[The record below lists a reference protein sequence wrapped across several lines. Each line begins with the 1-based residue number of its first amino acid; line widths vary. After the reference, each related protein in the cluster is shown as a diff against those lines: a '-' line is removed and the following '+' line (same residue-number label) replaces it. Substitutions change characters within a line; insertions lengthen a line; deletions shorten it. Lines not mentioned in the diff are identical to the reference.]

1 MTVGRSMA
9 SGGKDG
15 MWRPMVSA
23 LCAVLIGIGLG
34 RFAYTPLIP
43 ALVAE
48 GWFRPSDAAYL
59 GAANLAGYLAGAL
72 SARWLARRMPLA
84 FVLRAALLAATAAFF
99 ACAFPASFAWFFV
112 WRFAAGWTGGV
123 LMALGASAAVA
134 AAPVARR
141 GLAGG
146 VVFTGVGL
154 GIALSGTMVPLLL
167 REGLTATWLALGLL
181 SLILTAIAWNGWPTM
196 GGAAQG
202 GGRMAVPAP
211 QATLRWALLALFAVY
226 ALNAAGSVPHM
237 IFLVDFVA
245 RGLGQGIDVGAR
257 YWVLFGLGALVGS
270 LVAGRLADRIGFALS
285 LRVALLVQAAAVAL
299 LTATTSAAALAVS
312 SIAVGMFVPGVVPL
326 VLGRVQELV
335 GHDIDAQRAAW
346 SLATAAFALGQ
357 AGAGYG
363 FSLLFAS
370 RGYAL
375 MFDIA
380 VAVFALALLVDLA
393 AAAAIRF
400 KPRRGAT

>member
-1 MTVGRSMA
+1 MT
-9 SGGKDG
+9 SGSADG
-15 MWRPMVSA
+15 MWRPVTA
-23 LCAVLIGIGLG
+23 GLCAVLIGIGLG

-43 ALVAE
+43 ALIGE
-48 GWFRPSDAAYL
+48 GWFSPSDAAYL

-72 SARWLARRMPLA
+72 SARSLARRMPITLI
-84 FVLRAALLAATAAFF
+84 LRAALIAATAAFF
-99 ACAFPASFAWFFV
+99 ACSFPSAFGWFFV

-134 AAPVARR
+134 AAPPARR

-154 GIALSGTMVPLLL
+154 GIALSGTLMPLLL
-167 REGLTATWLALGLL
+167 RAGLTAAWIGLGLL
-181 SLILTAIAWNGWPTM
+181 SLALTAIAWNSWSAM
-196 GGAAQG
+196 AGAAPA
-202 GGRMAVPAP
+202 GRRTTAP
-211 QATLRWALLALFAVY
+211 PLSAPLRRALLALFVVY

-245 RGLGQGIDVGAR
+245 RGLGQGIDAGAR

-270 LVAGRLADRIGFALS
+270 LIAGRLADRIGFAAA

-299 LTATTSAAALAVS
+299 LAATTSSAAVAAS
-312 SIAVGMFVPGVVPL
+312 SVAVGMFVPGVVPL

-335 GHDIDAQRAAW
+335 ARDGDVQRAAW

-363 FSLLFAS
+363 FSVLFAHS
-370 RGYAL
+370 GYAL

-380 VAVFALALLVDLA
+380 FAAFVLALLVDLA
-393 AAAAIRF
+393 AAATVPRP
-400 KPRRGAT
+400 KPGRGAP

>member
-1 MTVGRSMA
+1 MA
-9 SGGKDG
+9 PNGERG
-15 MWRPMVSA
+15 MWRPVVSG

-43 ALVAE
+43 ALIGE
-48 GWFRPSDAAYL
+48 GWFTPSDAAYL

-72 SARWLARRMPLA
+72 SARWVARRVPQGRA
-84 FVLRAALLAATAAFF
+84 LRVTLRAATAAFF
-99 ACAFPASFAWFFV
+99 ACAFPASFAWFAV
-112 WRFAAGWTGGV
+112 WRFVAGWTGGV
-123 LMALGASAAVA
+123 LMALGAPAAVA
-134 AAPVARR
+134 AAPPARR

-154 GIALSGTMVPLLL
+154 GIAFSGTLVPLLL
-167 REGLTATWLALGLL
+167 REGLTATWAGLGVL
-181 SLILTAIAWNGWPTM
+181 SLILTAVAWNGWPAES
-196 GGAAQG
+196 GSAAGVRIAEPRQRASLG
-202 GGRMAVPAP
+202 
-211 QATLRWALLALFAVY
+211 WALLALFAVY

-245 RGLGQGIDVGAR
+245 RGLGQGIDLGAR
-257 YWVLFGLGALVGS
+257 YWVLFGLGALVGA
-270 LVAGRLADRIGFALS
+270 LIAGRLADRIGFAAA
-285 LRVALLVQAAAVAL
+285 LRTALLVQAGAVAL
-299 LTATTSAAALAVS
+299 LASTTSSAALTVS

-335 GHDIDAQRAAW
+335 GHDSDAQRAAW

-363 FSLLFAS
+363 FSLLFAH

-380 VAVFALALLVDLA
+380 FAIFVLALLVDLA
-393 AAAAIRF
+393 AVAFVRS
-400 KPRRGAT
+400 RRRQDAT

>member
-1 MTVGRSMA
+1 MA
-9 SGGKDG
+9 SGYRDG
-15 MWRPMVSA
+15 MWRPVISG

-72 SARWLARRMPLA
+72 SARSLARHMPLA
-84 FVLRAALLAATAAFF
+84 FVLRATLLAAAAAFF
-99 ACAFPASFAWFFV
+99 ACAFPAGFAWFFV
-112 WRFAAGWTGGV
+112 WRFVAGWTGGV

-134 AAPVARR
+134 AVPVERR

-154 GIALSGTMVPLLL
+154 GIALSGTLVPLLL
-167 REGLTATWLALGLL
+167 RKGLTATWLALGLVA
-181 SLILTAIAWNGWPTM
+181 LILTAIAWNGWTTKPGAVRA
-196 GGAAQG
+196 GGKIAEAG
-202 GGRMAVPAP
+202 P
-211 QATLRWALLALFAVY
+211 QASLRWALLALCAVY

-245 RGLGQGIDVGAR
+245 RGLGRGIDVGAR

-270 LVAGRLADRIGFALS
+270 LIAGRLADRIGFTAA

-299 LTATTSAAALAVS
+299 LTLTTSSVALAAS

-335 GHDIDAQRAAW
+335 GADIDAQRAAW
-346 SLATAAFALGQ
+346 SLATAAFAMGQ

-363 FSLLFAS
+363 FSLLFAQH
-370 RGYAL
+370 GYAL

-380 VAVFALALLVDLA
+380 FAVFTLALLAELA
-393 AAAAIRF
+393 AAAIARPTVRRDAI
-400 KPRRGAT
+400 

>member
-1 MTVGRSMA
+1 MA
-9 SGGKDG
+9 SGREGS
-15 MWRPMVSA
+15 MWRPVA
-23 LCAVLIGIGLG
+23 AGLCAVLIGIGLG

-43 ALVAE
+43 ALIGE
-48 GWFRPSDAAYL
+48 GWFEPSDAAYL
-59 GAANLAGYLAGAL
+59 GAANLAGYLAGAV
-72 SARWLARRMPLA
+72 SARWLVRRMPLV
-84 FVLRAALLAATAAFF
+84 FTLRAALLAATAAFF
-99 ACAFPASFAWFFV
+99 ACSFPAAFAWFFV

-123 LMALGASAAVA
+123 LRVVGASASVA
-134 AAPVARR
+134 AAPPARR

-146 VVFTGVGL
+146 IVFTGVGL
-154 GIALSGTMVPLLL
+154 GIALSGTLVPLLL
-167 REGLTATWLALGLL
+167 REGLTAAWIGLGLL
-181 SLILTAIAWNGWPTM
+181 SLVLTATAWNGWSAKTPLAT
-196 GGAAQG
+196 AS
-202 GGRMAVPAP
+202 GGRTAP
-211 QATLRWALLALFAVY
+211 PRHASLRWMLLVLCAVY

-257 YWVLFGLGALVGS
+257 YWILFGLGALVGA
-270 LVAGRLADRIGFALS
+270 LIAGRLADRIGFAVA
-285 LRVALLVQAAAVAL
+285 LRVALLVQAAAVGL
-299 LTATTSAAALAVS
+299 LAGTTSSVALAVS

-335 GHDIDAQRAAW
+335 GPDADAQRAAW

-363 FSLLFAS
+363 FSLLFAN

-380 VAVFALALLVDLA
+380 FAVFVLALLVDFA
-393 AAAAIRF
+393 AAAAFRA
-400 KPRRGAT
+400 KRRRDAT